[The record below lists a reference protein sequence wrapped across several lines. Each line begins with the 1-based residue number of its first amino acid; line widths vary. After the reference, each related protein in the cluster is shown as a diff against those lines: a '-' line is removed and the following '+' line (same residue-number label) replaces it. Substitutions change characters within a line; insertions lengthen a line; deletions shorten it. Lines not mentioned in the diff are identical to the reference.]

1 MQAGGN
7 VGLRVPRAVIAG
19 LGDVILVDTQGR
31 FFAGM
36 VGSANAVVMRLR
48 AMIAAMSMANTRW
61 IFFIW
66 FSPS

>member
-31 FFAGM
+31 FFAGI
-36 VGSANAVVMRLR
+36 SANAVVMRLR